1 MTQPQSLAELQEFMH
16 RSIGQKFRW
25 LTFHMKRSSDERFA
39 KLNPPRQEELFSPEA
54 R

>member
-25 LTFHMKRSSDERFA
+25 LSVHMKQSSDERFA
-39 KLNPPRQEELFSPEA
+39 KLNPPRQEQLFHPVDT
-54 R
+54 

>member
-1 MTQPQSLAELQEFMH
+1 MTQPQSLPELQEFMH

-25 LTFHMKRSSDERFA
+25 LSVHMKQESDERFA

>member
-25 LTFHMKRSSDERFA
+25 LTFHMKRSSDERFE
-39 KLNPPRQEELFSPEA
+39 KLNQPRQEELFSPEA
-54 R
+54 Q